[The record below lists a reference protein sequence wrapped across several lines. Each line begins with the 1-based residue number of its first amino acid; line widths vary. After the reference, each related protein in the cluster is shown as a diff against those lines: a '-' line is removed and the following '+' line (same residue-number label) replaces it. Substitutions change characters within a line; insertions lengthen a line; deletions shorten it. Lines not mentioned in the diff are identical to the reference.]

1 MFLATAYA
9 TNVFVSSVNTTAHTV
24 MIAELSAAFG

>member
-1 MFLATAYA
+1 MFRATAYA
-9 TNVFVSSVNTTAHTV
+9 TNVFVSSVRQTATTV